1 MADRAT
7 KVAGEMKRAQAI
19 VGTLFFLVI
28 APGLVAGLIPWLI
41 SGWQWRSPFF
51 NGALLPWLGGA
62 LVLAGIPMV
71 LDSFARFAIEGLG
84 TPAPIYPTDRLIAN
98 GLYRHVRNPMY
109 LGVLA
114 VIAGQAL
121 LLGNIGLIIYT
132 AFVWLAFHI
141 FIVAYEEPTLRRRYG
156 AQFEDYCTRVP
167 RWLPRLRPART

>member
-1 MADRAT
+1 MADGAT

-51 NGALLPWLGGA
+51 NGALLPCLGGA
-62 LVLAGIPMV
+62 LVFAGIPMV

-84 TPAPIYPTDRLIAN
+84 TPAPIYSTDRLIAK

-114 VIAGQAL
+114 IIAGQAL
-121 LLGNIGLIIYT
+121 L
-132 AFVWLAFHI
+132 
-141 FIVAYEEPTLRRRYG
+141 
-156 AQFEDYCTRVP
+156 
-167 RWLPRLRPART
+167 

>member
-1 MADRAT
+1 
-7 KVAGEMKRAQAI
+7 MKRAQAI

-51 NGALLPWLGGA
+51 DGAALPWLGGA

-121 LLGNIGLIIYT
+121 LLGDIGLIIYT

-156 AQFEDYCTRVP
+156 AEFEDYCTRVP
-167 RWLPRLRPART
+167 RLLPRLRPART

>member
-1 MADRAT
+1 MADGAT

-51 NGALLPWLGGA
+51 NGALLPCLGGA
-62 LVLAGIPMV
+62 LVFAGIPMV

-114 VIAGQAL
+114 IIAGQAL
-121 LLGNIGLIIYT
+121 LLGDIGLIIYA